1 MDEAFAVKEI
11 LAELSDGE
19 TAPDSIRAG
28 MSLAD
33 DLGIGS
39 LQLLL
44 LVVEL
49 ERKLGRQI
57 FSAESVAEL
66 STVGDVL
73 NALELTVESGPR
85 VGAAS

>member
-1 MDEAFAVKEI
+1 MDEASAVKEL
-11 LAELSDGE
+11 LAELSDSE
-19 TAPDSIRAG
+19 TAPHSIRAG
-28 MSLAD
+28 MSLGD

-49 ERKLGRQI
+49 ERKLGRQV
-57 FSAESVAEL
+57 FSAETVAEL

-73 NALELTVESGPR
+73 SALELTVESGPR
-85 VGAAS
+85 VGASS